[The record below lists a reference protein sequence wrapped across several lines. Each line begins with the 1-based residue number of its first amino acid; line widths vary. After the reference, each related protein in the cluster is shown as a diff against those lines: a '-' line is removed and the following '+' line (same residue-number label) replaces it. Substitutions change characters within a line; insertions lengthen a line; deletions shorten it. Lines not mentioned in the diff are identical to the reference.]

1 MPSRSFRVSEKFLKQ
16 LEMIQNYYK
25 NELGLDMTQ
34 KELLDEMIELYHCRI
49 MLKSN
54 ILDELFKEELRNNLQ
69 LYMKVNIKMINEIDP
84 RIYNFKNL
92 KLEDQVVVASQFKI
106 FLLVKKE
113 KEDLKETADKQ
124 NSLTKFFYEV
134 AIEELDEVEEKI
146 KDTIIQTI
154 ISFIENYDYFVKE
167 LETDDYFYGLED
179 SKDE

>member
-1 MPSRSFRVSEKFLKQ
+1 
-16 LEMIQNYYK
+16 
-25 NELGLDMTQ
+25 
-34 KELLDEMIELYHCRI
+34 
-49 MLKSN
+49 
-54 ILDELFKEELRNNLQ
+54 
-69 LYMKVNIKMINEIDP
+69 MINEIDP

-134 AIEELDEVEEKI
+134 AIEELNEVEEKI
-146 KDTIIQTI
+146 KVTIIQTI

>member
-1 MPSRSFRVSEKFLKQ
+1 
-16 LEMIQNYYK
+16 
-25 NELGLDMTQ
+25 
-34 KELLDEMIELYHCRI
+34 
-49 MLKSN
+49 
-54 ILDELFKEELRNNLQ
+54 
-69 LYMKVNIKMINEIDP
+69 MINEIDP

-113 KEDLKETADKQ
+113 KDDLKETADKQ
-124 NSLTKFFYEV
+124 NSLTKFLYEV

-146 KDTIIQTI
+146 KVTIIQTI

>member
-1 MPSRSFRVSEKFLKQ
+1 
-16 LEMIQNYYK
+16 
-25 NELGLDMTQ
+25 
-34 KELLDEMIELYHCRI
+34 
-49 MLKSN
+49 
-54 ILDELFKEELRNNLQ
+54 
-69 LYMKVNIKMINEIDP
+69 MINEIDP

-106 FLLVKKE
+106 FLIIKKE

-124 NSLTKFFYEV
+124 NSLTKFLYEV

-146 KDTIIQTI
+146 KVTIIQTI

>member
-1 MPSRSFRVSEKFLKQ
+1 
-16 LEMIQNYYK
+16 
-25 NELGLDMTQ
+25 
-34 KELLDEMIELYHCRI
+34 
-49 MLKSN
+49 
-54 ILDELFKEELRNNLQ
+54 
-69 LYMKVNIKMINEIDP
+69 MINEIDP

-124 NSLTKFFYEV
+124 NSLTKVLYEV

-146 KDTIIQTI
+146 KVTIIQTI

>member
-1 MPSRSFRVSEKFLKQ
+1 
-16 LEMIQNYYK
+16 
-25 NELGLDMTQ
+25 
-34 KELLDEMIELYHCRI
+34 
-49 MLKSN
+49 
-54 ILDELFKEELRNNLQ
+54 
-69 LYMKVNIKMINEIDP
+69 MINEIDP

-124 NSLTKFFYEV
+124 NSLTKFLYEV

-146 KDTIIQTI
+146 KVTIIQTI

-167 LETDDYFYGLED
+167 IETDDYFYGLED

>member
-1 MPSRSFRVSEKFLKQ
+1 
-16 LEMIQNYYK
+16 
-25 NELGLDMTQ
+25 
-34 KELLDEMIELYHCRI
+34 
-49 MLKSN
+49 
-54 ILDELFKEELRNNLQ
+54 
-69 LYMKVNIKMINEIDP
+69 MINEIDP

-124 NSLTKFFYEV
+124 NSLTKFLYEV

-146 KDTIIQTI
+146 KVTIIQTI
-154 ISFIENYDYFVKE
+154 INFIENYDYFVKE

>member
-1 MPSRSFRVSEKFLKQ
+1 
-16 LEMIQNYYK
+16 
-25 NELGLDMTQ
+25 
-34 KELLDEMIELYHCRI
+34 
-49 MLKSN
+49 
-54 ILDELFKEELRNNLQ
+54 
-69 LYMKVNIKMINEIDP
+69 MINEIDP

-124 NSLTKFFYEV
+124 NSLTKFLYEV

-146 KDTIIQTI
+146 KVTIIQTI
-154 ISFIENYDYFVKE
+154 ISFIENY
-167 LETDDYFYGLED
+167 YFYGLED

>member
-1 MPSRSFRVSEKFLKQ
+1 
-16 LEMIQNYYK
+16 
-25 NELGLDMTQ
+25 
-34 KELLDEMIELYHCRI
+34 
-49 MLKSN
+49 
-54 ILDELFKEELRNNLQ
+54 
-69 LYMKVNIKMINEIDP
+69 MINEIDP

-92 KLEDQVVVASQFKI
+92 KLEDQVVVASKFKI

-124 NSLTKFFYEV
+124 NSLTKFLYEV

-146 KDTIIQTI
+146 KVTIIQTI

>member
-1 MPSRSFRVSEKFLKQ
+1 
-16 LEMIQNYYK
+16 
-25 NELGLDMTQ
+25 
-34 KELLDEMIELYHCRI
+34 
-49 MLKSN
+49 
-54 ILDELFKEELRNNLQ
+54 
-69 LYMKVNIKMINEIDP
+69 MINEIDP

-146 KDTIIQTI
+146 KVTIIQTI
-154 ISFIENYDYFVKE
+154 ISFIENFDYFVKE

>member
-1 MPSRSFRVSEKFLKQ
+1 
-16 LEMIQNYYK
+16 
-25 NELGLDMTQ
+25 
-34 KELLDEMIELYHCRI
+34 
-49 MLKSN
+49 
-54 ILDELFKEELRNNLQ
+54 
-69 LYMKVNIKMINEIDP
+69 MINEIDP

-113 KEDLKETADKQ
+113 KEDLKETAAKQ
-124 NSLTKFFYEV
+124 NSLTKFLYEV

-146 KDTIIQTI
+146 KVTIIQTI

>member
-1 MPSRSFRVSEKFLKQ
+1 
-16 LEMIQNYYK
+16 
-25 NELGLDMTQ
+25 
-34 KELLDEMIELYHCRI
+34 
-49 MLKSN
+49 
-54 ILDELFKEELRNNLQ
+54 
-69 LYMKVNIKMINEIDP
+69 MINEIDP

-124 NSLTKFFYEV
+124 NSLTKFLYEV

-146 KDTIIQTI
+146 KVTISILGAEYRHRV
-154 ISFIENYDYFVKE
+154 ENHPFTKGSDCNMFVY
-167 LETDDYFYGLED
+167 DYFYGLED

>member
-1 MPSRSFRVSEKFLKQ
+1 
-16 LEMIQNYYK
+16 
-25 NELGLDMTQ
+25 
-34 KELLDEMIELYHCRI
+34 
-49 MLKSN
+49 
-54 ILDELFKEELRNNLQ
+54 
-69 LYMKVNIKMINEIDP
+69 MINEIDP

-124 NSLTKFFYEV
+124 NSLTKFLYEV
-134 AIEELDEVEEKI
+134 AVEELDEVEEKI
-146 KDTIIQTI
+146 KVTIIQTI

>member
-1 MPSRSFRVSEKFLKQ
+1 
-16 LEMIQNYYK
+16 
-25 NELGLDMTQ
+25 
-34 KELLDEMIELYHCRI
+34 
-49 MLKSN
+49 
-54 ILDELFKEELRNNLQ
+54 
-69 LYMKVNIKMINEIDP
+69 MINEIDP

-124 NSLTKFFYEV
+124 NSLTKFLYEV

-146 KDTIIQTI
+146 KVTIIQTI

-167 LETDDYFYGLED
+167 QETNDYSYGVED
-179 SKDE
+179 SINE

>member
-1 MPSRSFRVSEKFLKQ
+1 
-16 LEMIQNYYK
+16 
-25 NELGLDMTQ
+25 
-34 KELLDEMIELYHCRI
+34 
-49 MLKSN
+49 
-54 ILDELFKEELRNNLQ
+54 
-69 LYMKVNIKMINEIDP
+69 MINEIDQ

-124 NSLTKFFYEV
+124 KSLPKFFYEV

>member
-1 MPSRSFRVSEKFLKQ
+1 
-16 LEMIQNYYK
+16 
-25 NELGLDMTQ
+25 
-34 KELLDEMIELYHCRI
+34 
-49 MLKSN
+49 
-54 ILDELFKEELRNNLQ
+54 
-69 LYMKVNIKMINEIDP
+69 MINEIDP

-92 KLEDQVVVASQFKI
+92 KLEDQVVVSSQFKI

>member
-1 MPSRSFRVSEKFLKQ
+1 
-16 LEMIQNYYK
+16 
-25 NELGLDMTQ
+25 
-34 KELLDEMIELYHCRI
+34 
-49 MLKSN
+49 
-54 ILDELFKEELRNNLQ
+54 
-69 LYMKVNIKMINEIDP
+69 MINEIDP

-134 AIEELDEVEEKI
+134 AIDELDEVEEKI
-146 KDTIIQTI
+146 KVTIIQTI

>member
-1 MPSRSFRVSEKFLKQ
+1 
-16 LEMIQNYYK
+16 
-25 NELGLDMTQ
+25 
-34 KELLDEMIELYHCRI
+34 
-49 MLKSN
+49 
-54 ILDELFKEELRNNLQ
+54 
-69 LYMKVNIKMINEIDP
+69 MINEIDP

-92 KLEDQVVVASQFKI
+92 KLEDQVVVSSQFKI

-124 NSLTKFFYEV
+124 NSLTKFLYEV

-146 KDTIIQTI
+146 KVTIIQTI

>member
-1 MPSRSFRVSEKFLKQ
+1 
-16 LEMIQNYYK
+16 
-25 NELGLDMTQ
+25 
-34 KELLDEMIELYHCRI
+34 
-49 MLKSN
+49 
-54 ILDELFKEELRNNLQ
+54 
-69 LYMKVNIKMINEIDP
+69 MINEIDP

-92 KLEDQVVVASQFKI
+92 KLEDQVVIASQFKI

-124 NSLTKFFYEV
+124 NSLTKFLYEV

-146 KDTIIQTI
+146 KVTIIQTI

>member
-1 MPSRSFRVSEKFLKQ
+1 
-16 LEMIQNYYK
+16 
-25 NELGLDMTQ
+25 
-34 KELLDEMIELYHCRI
+34 
-49 MLKSN
+49 
-54 ILDELFKEELRNNLQ
+54 
-69 LYMKVNIKMINEIDP
+69 MINEIDP

-124 NSLTKFFYEV
+124 NSLTKFLDEV

-146 KDTIIQTI
+146 KVTIIQTI

>member
-1 MPSRSFRVSEKFLKQ
+1 
-16 LEMIQNYYK
+16 
-25 NELGLDMTQ
+25 
-34 KELLDEMIELYHCRI
+34 
-49 MLKSN
+49 
-54 ILDELFKEELRNNLQ
+54 
-69 LYMKVNIKMINEIDP
+69 MINEIDP

-113 KEDLKETADKQ
+113 KEDLKETADKK
-124 NSLTKFFYEV
+124 NSLTKFLYEV

-146 KDTIIQTI
+146 KVTIIQTI

>member
-1 MPSRSFRVSEKFLKQ
+1 
-16 LEMIQNYYK
+16 
-25 NELGLDMTQ
+25 
-34 KELLDEMIELYHCRI
+34 
-49 MLKSN
+49 
-54 ILDELFKEELRNNLQ
+54 
-69 LYMKVNIKMINEIDP
+69 MINEIDP

-124 NSLTKFFYEV
+124 NSLTKFLYEV

-146 KDTIIQTI
+146 KVTIIQTI

-167 LETDDYFYGLED
+167 SETDDYFYGLED

>member
-1 MPSRSFRVSEKFLKQ
+1 
-16 LEMIQNYYK
+16 
-25 NELGLDMTQ
+25 
-34 KELLDEMIELYHCRI
+34 
-49 MLKSN
+49 
-54 ILDELFKEELRNNLQ
+54 
-69 LYMKVNIKMINEIDP
+69 MINERDP

-124 NSLTKFFYEV
+124 NSLTKFLYEV

-146 KDTIIQTI
+146 KVTIIQTI